1 MKIKE
6 VMETKVITVSPEA
19 TYQEVARLLYEQNI
33 SGALVMIGDE
43 LVGVISEKDL
53 YRVLYPYYKSYYE
66 SPESYTNLEMRE
78 SKAKEIQDK
87 PIANFMTASPITVA
101 PLDPIMKAGALM
113 LARNISRLPVVENG
127 KVVGIVT
134 RKMIYR
140 AIMKKNFGF

>member
-1 MKIKE
+1 
-6 VMETKVITVSPEA
+6 METKVITVSPEA